1 MNEKEN
7 ALTWSQIRGNIPV
20 MAILIGGGLWV
31 NNGILKS
38 EDKIASLER
47 SLDKVA
53 TTMEPV
59 TNMQYRMDEAERGIK
74 QTNTRLDNLSNT
86 MINNVDLIRRDVNRQ
101 TTQIEVLASKLDI
114 FMGVDSEPPKV
125 RRSRPGGPIPADQS
139 E

>member
-1 MNEKEN
+1 
-7 ALTWSQIRGNIPV
+7 

-47 SLDKVA
+47 SLDKVV

-59 TNMQYRMDEAERGIK
+59 THMQYRMDEAERGIK

-114 FMGVDSEPPKV
+114 FMGVDSDPPKV

>member
-1 MNEKEN
+1 
-7 ALTWSQIRGNIPV
+7 

-59 TNMQYRMDEAERGIK
+59 TNMQYRMDEAERSIK

-114 FMGVDSEPPKV
+114 FMGVDSDQPKV